1 MPFTYIV
8 LTVMGLLLSS
18 VFSQANALFKEPKF
32 YEFCLGHGG
41 VKDGYTTPQ
50 FTGVLCNDGTSISKS
65 QPNP

>member
-1 MPFTYIV
+1 MPFIYIV
-8 LTVMGLLLSS
+8 LMVTGLLLSS
-18 VFSQANALFKEPKF
+18 VLPQAIALFKEPKF
-32 YEFCLGHGG
+32 YEFCLGRGG